1 MNSRFEHQPESHLW
15 PELPR
20 PHFLQ
25 LPDSLEHVELP
36 EFFLSEN
43 AEAGELSPIEAEL
56 PLSLFLPEPFE
67 PRYRYPVV
75 IWLHRDESNEDELL
89 SVMPQI
95 SEQNYIGLGFRG
107 TSDDGQSPAGS
118 FHWEASD
125 ERREDLLEEIRD
137 TLHEMGRYFRMDPDR
152 IYLAGFDAGA
162 TMALELLLAAPELFA
177 GAVAVG
183 GSIPHLQKDR
193 SRFRELSRC
202 KVLLSLGRGDR
213 TVDPKQFAGKVKQ
226 LDRIGFQVETRL
238 YDAVHELQPEM
249 LRDINRW
256 LMSHC
261 RSAFV

>member
-1 MNSRFEHQPESHLW
+1 M
-15 PELPR
+15 PR

-25 LPDSLEHVELP
+25 LPDSLDHVEFP
-36 EFFLSEN
+36 ESSGSCETDDLS
-43 AEAGELSPIEAEL
+43 SIESEL

-125 ERREDLLEEIRD
+125 EKRVDLLEEIRD
-137 TLHEMGRYFRMDPDR
+137 TLDEMGRFFRMDPER

-177 GAVAVG
+177 GAVAAG
-183 GSIPHLQKDR
+183 GTIPNLEKAHN
-193 SRFRELSRC
+193 RFRELSRC
-202 KVLLSLGRGDR
+202 KVLLSLGRRDR
-213 TVDPKQFAGKVKQ
+213 TVDPKQFAGRAKQ

-238 YDAVHELQPEM
+238 YDALHELQPEM
-249 LRDINRW
+249 LRDINCW